1 MVTENN
7 LRAVGANGV
16 GSETNGRPT
25 PGKNGLNGGAN
36 SLRMMGKSSESSNE
50 NQSMSN
56 FKRMKK
62 RWEDFKYARESY
74 SLWWYPPDNR
84 CVKMTSYRNICLIIF
99 YITLTYCFLYH
110 HVF

>member
-1 MVTENN
+1 MQCPCVKYSLINFQKSSKSKEAQQQMVTENN

-74 SLWWYPPDNR
+74 SLWWYPPDSR
-84 CVKMTSYRNICLIIF
+84 
-99 YITLTYCFLYH
+99 
-110 HVF
+110 